1 MEYLKHVLGIIAFF
15 ALVSIILFSSYGYC
29 IDRNDVQRIKTFV
42 DNEYNKISSSLKET
56 KEMKDKVWAE
66 GEIEYYQK
74 WAKGLEHERSK
85 KYQSAIKW
93 YQEAS
98 KVHRYEMSSYNVC
111 LPLGRAFLLNNQSQN
126 ALKAL
131 RYFIEEAES
140 EISGEVNQE
149 WVISDEGKKEL
160 KKDVEFAKWL
170 ITLCE
175 KK

>member
-1 MEYLKHVLGIIAFF
+1 M
-15 ALVSIILFSSYGYC
+15 
-29 IDRNDVQRIKTFV
+29 QRIETFV
-42 DNEYNKISSSLKET
+42 DNEYNKISSLLKET

-66 GEIEYYQK
+66 GDIDYYQK
-74 WAKGLEHERSK
+74 WQKGSEYERSK

-98 KVHRYEMSSYNVC
+98 KVHRYEMSSYNIS
-111 LPLGRAFLLNNQSQN
+111 LPLGRAFLLNNQKQN

-131 RYFIEEAES
+131 RYFTEQAEAEVSGKVDQLWELS
-140 EISGEVNQE
+140 E
-149 WVISDEGKKEL
+149 EGKTEL
-160 KKDVEFAKWL
+160 KKDLEFAKWL